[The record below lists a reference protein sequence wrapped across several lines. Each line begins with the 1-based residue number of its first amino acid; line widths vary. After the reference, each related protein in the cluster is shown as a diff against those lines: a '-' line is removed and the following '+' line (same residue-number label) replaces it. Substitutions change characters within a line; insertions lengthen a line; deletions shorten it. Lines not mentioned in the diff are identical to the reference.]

1 MIIFRILMWLVV
13 IRVWP
18 YMMFK
23 MPFYMSPYML
33 VVWFGSGS
41 RFHWVPS
48 PRGAPVYR
56 TDIGY

>member
-1 MIIFRILMWLVV
+1 MWLVV

-48 PRGAPVYR
+48 SRGAPVYR
-56 TDIGY
+56 TDIDY